1 MTVTINKDIEK
12 IKEEVE
18 DVGNMLF
25 SSDTWIQLGLVA
37 LKVFF
42 IILLSI
48 IVVRIGKSVIRRAF
62 KVRLKGA
69 LRHTERRETT
79 LVKLL
84 QNTLSYVVYFA
95 AILAILSAFTINV
108 TGILAGAGVLGLAV
122 GFGAQSLVKDIISG
136 FFIIFE
142 DQFSVGDYVQIAL
155 TVGTVEEIGLRT
167 TKISAY
173 GGEVHIIPN
182 GNISEVVNYSINN
195 SLAIVDIRLGYE
207 TDIAK
212 TEKLLEEYLANLSVG
227 YEALISQ
234 PTIVGIQDLGA
245 SEIIMRIT
253 AETQPVMQYAIA
265 RQLRRDL
272 KVFLD
277 QNGIEIPYPKMVMH
291 QPKNEV

>member
-1 MTVTINKDIEK
+1 MAVTVNEDIK
-12 IKEEVE
+12 KLKEELE
-18 DVGNMLF
+18 DASNILF
-25 SSDTWIQLGLVA
+25 NSETWIDIGMLA

-48 IVVRIGKSVIRRAF
+48 IVVKIGKSVISRAF

-69 LRHTERRETT
+69 LRYTERRETT

-142 DQFSVGDYVQIAL
+142 DQFSVGDYVQIGL

-234 PTIVGIQDLGA
+234 PIIVGVQDLGA

-277 QNGIEIPYPKMVMH
+277 QNGIEIPYPKMVMY

>member
-1 MTVTINKDIEK
+1 MNK
-12 IKEEVE
+12 IKKEVEEV
-18 DVGNMLF
+18 GNILF
-25 SSDTWIQLGLVA
+25 SSETWFDIGKLG

-48 IVVRIGKSVIRRAF
+48 IVVKVGKSVISRAF
-62 KVRLKGA
+62 KVKLKGA

-108 TGILAGAGVLGLAV
+108 AGILAGAGVLGLAV

-142 DQFSVGDYVQIAL
+142 DQFSVGDYVQINAA
-155 TVGTVEEIGLRT
+155 VGTVEEIGLRT
-167 TKISAY
+167 TKVSAY
-173 GGEVHIIPN
+173 GGEIHIIPN
-182 GNISEVVNYSINN
+182 GNISEVVNYSVNN
-195 SLAIVDIRLGYE
+195 SLAILDIRLAYE
-207 TDIAK
+207 TDILK
-212 TEKLLEEYLANLSVG
+212 TEKLLETFLAGLSEG

-234 PTIVGIQDLGA
+234 PTIVGIQDLGT
-245 SEIIMRIT
+245 SEIVMRIT

-265 RQLRRDL
+265 RNLRRDL
-272 KVFLD
+272 KIFLD
-277 QNGIEIPYPKMVMH
+277 MNDIEIPYPKMVMY
-291 QPKNEV
+291 QPKK